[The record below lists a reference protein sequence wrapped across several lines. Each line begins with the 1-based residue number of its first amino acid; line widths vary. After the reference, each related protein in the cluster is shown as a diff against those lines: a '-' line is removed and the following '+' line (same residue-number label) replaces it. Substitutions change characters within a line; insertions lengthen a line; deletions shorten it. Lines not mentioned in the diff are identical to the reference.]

1 MCSRNKRGTAWS
13 RNVSRSCFW
22 DCNWGRTGH
31 GQLLVNSFPC
41 LYLVTVPEVFAKV
54 TRPSFLP
61 SKVLNDSS
69 ALQFFKFFDSYFG
82 RSFLPAPP
90 PLSDLFLYSPTAGGR
105 LCSAHF
111 TISQADWW
119 SYPKEADE
127 VELCV
132 WSPSLTLH
140 MGIQQYF
147 LCFKLFLVS
156 TMLQTI
162 I

>member
-90 PLSDLFLYSPTAGGR
+90 PPFRTFFYILPLLGVAFALPILQSPRLTGGPTQRKPMKWNYVYGAPHSPYTWASSNIFFALSCFLY
-105 LCSAHF
+105 
-111 TISQADWW
+111 Q
-119 SYPKEADE
+119 
-127 VELCV
+127 
-132 WSPSLTLH
+132 
-140 MGIQQYF
+140 
-147 LCFKLFLVS
+147 LCFKL
-156 TMLQTI
+156 
-162 I
+162 